1 MSLNVGAISGA
12 IVFEDEFSK
21 PIKNAQKSADDFAKN
36 TKNDFEEVESSAK
49 QTQDGIAALMGAFAA
64 FEGVKVALNAA
75 IGFAKMGAELE
86 QTRVAME
93 TFLGSAEKADQVISD
108 LNKFSAVT
116 PFTSDQVVQAG
127 KQLLAFGLQA
137 EDLQETL
144 RAVGDVSAGTG
155 KDFNE
160 LASIYGKA
168 MTSGKIQAEELNQ
181 LTEAGI
187 PIIDELA
194 KNMNVAKED
203 IKDMGSQG
211 LISFEDLEK
220 AFQTM
225 TGEGGKFFN
234 LMEKQSKTAAGL
246 MSTLQGTVQQV
257 GAEISEQMLNAAK
270 PALEAVVNATSALL
284 DAWNSLDDDT
294 KELIGTIVLA
304 VGTIGLLGA
313 GIIAGQVA
321 WSAAMAAMAASNVV
335 FMSTLGPIAIA
346 MAAVTVGII
355 AYKAAQKAARSETE
369 KAVATY
375 KETEKSLDRVSS
387 SIEQMRGLSKDSAKY
402 ATLHAE
408 AMSDL
413 AKAARTYGVELDTA
427 NTNLDY
433 MLQKQKE
440 VTNAAKADLKAREAS
455 LKFEMFSAILIAQRQ
470 ALEKGRIETYQNLT
484 MVMKGFGDSSKT
496 AADNTAL
503 LAKTLDEAARR
514 AEFVKEASAGM
525 DFDNIFMGKNEAN
538 RLNILNEQL
547 GAYRAILSSLAPL
560 QDKTGESSKK
570 LDGDFGKVQKG
581 VDDAAKAFRKYNDEL
596 QYTEVQSNETAN
608 AVSGLFKVFDKDTD
622 WINQISENGVIHT
635 GFLAINK
642 AIGMTAEE
650 ADKAA
655 GKMEKAFGQIT
666 DAAIKNLE
674 AGFEKAQANLQATA
688 DILDFI
694 GDLNSKQIAKQNEEE
709 LSALEMLWDQ
719 KISITKNGLAEI
731 EFLRDEAWQK
741 EKERLDAEYQA
752 RVEQARL
759 DYELK
764 LAQVEQ
770 DSADEEQRRVNKEL
784 MEESWLRRQRE
795 MEQEHMAALDE
806 ARQAHSDKTQ
816 AIVQAENDNIVQMQA
831 DKDAAISALQEKQ
844 AEDEKARDKQMAM
857 FKALIAY
864 QQFQVAKQA
873 QLAQVSISFAQS
885 MMMAVQAAAT
895 TATIP
900 IVGWALAPVVLATLT
915 TLAAG
920 AYNFSRSAIMAQQF
934 IPPAEVFMA
943 RGGMLDGPSH
953 AAGGIAVRAEGGER
967 IIDAERTQRFND
979 WIDRQTLRPEQ
990 NDNRSIVVH
999 VSMAGAHI
1007 WGVMDPKTAEMIGEK
1022 VAVYS
1027 QRKIEQRLR

>member
-21 PIKNAQKSADDFAKN
+21 PIKKAQKSADDFAKS
-36 TKNDFEEVESSAK
+36 TKDDFEEVESSAK

-127 KQLLAFGLQA
+127 KQLLAFGLEA

-294 KELIGTIVLA
+294 KELIGTLVLA

-346 MAAVTVGII
+346 MAAVTAGIV
-355 AYKAAQKAARSETE
+355 AYKIIQAQARSETE
-369 KAVATY
+369 KSIRAY
-375 KETEKSLDRVSS
+375 QKTEKSLASVNSKLS
-387 SIEQMRGLSKDSAKY
+387 EMEGLNRDSAKY
-402 ATLHAE
+402 AKLGAE
-408 AMSDL
+408 AMEQL
-413 AKAARTYGVELDTA
+413 AESAQTYGIAIDT
-427 NTNLDY
+427 TNKSLDY
-433 MLQKQKE
+433 MVQKQKE
-440 VTNAAKADLKAREAS
+440 IQEAAKNS
-455 LKFEMFSAILIAQRQ
+455 LKVNRSMEELAGRQKLLEISLMNDARAAQIAQR
-470 ALEKGRIETYQNLT
+470 AMI
-484 MVMKGFGDSSKT
+484 
-496 AADNTAL
+496 
-503 LAKTLDEAARR
+503 
-514 AEFVKEASAGM
+514 
-525 DFDNIFMGKNEAN
+525 
-538 RLNILNEQL
+538 QL
-547 GAYRAILSSLAPL
+547 GQAGNDAAAKMEALKNASREFSRLDMMDRN
-560 QDKTGESSKK
+560 QWMRD
-570 LDGDFGKVQKG
+570 LDGISIRYENVQRALTDMAATAEESAEP
-581 VDDAAKAFRKYNDEL
+581 VDTARTSIERTGGASDKAAKSIANFNEEL
-596 QYTEVQSNETAN
+596 RYTEAQADESAN
-608 AVSGLFKVFDKDTD
+608 SISGLMKSFDKDTD
-622 WINQISENGVIHT
+622 WINQIAENGVIHT

-655 GKMEKAFGQIT
+655 GKMEKAFGQIM
-666 DAAIKNLE
+666 DAAIQNLE
-674 AGFEKAQANLQATA
+674 AGFEKAQAKLQATA

-731 EFLRDEAWQK
+731 ELLRDEAWQK

-816 AIVQAENDNIVQMQA
+816 SIVQAENDNIVQMQA
-831 DKDAAISALQEKQ
+831 DKDAAVSALQEKQ

-857 FKALIAY
+857 FKAMIAY